1 MTLPAAS
8 SDCRF
13 CLLTPAVVDDQIES
27 RLGKSHRSGAA
38 NSRGA
43 PVTKATFLFCTMY
56 FS

>member
-27 RLGKSHRSGAA
+27 RLGQCHRYGAPIPVA
-38 NSRGA
+38 A
-43 PVTKATFLFCTMY
+43 PVTSATFLFCTMY